1 MDDMDDPAKKD
12 HRRRERIPYDKELT
26 VAYMMKVKVKAIDIS
41 KGGLYVH
48 TAQTLERGTMLEVFL
63 PFKSGTLKVK
73 AEVKHTQEGVGMGLS
88 FTDMDETEMTK
99 LMELLE
105 TTRKKPPRFRA
116 EKPTVLFVDDDE
128 VSRKMVKHKLISEGF
143 WIIEAS
149 DGIEAINT
157 LHEESVDIIL
167 LDLYMERMDGLKVL
181 SIIKGSSKWQDIPV
195 IVYSSKST
203 DDVVDKAMNAGADD
217 FLLKSL
223 SSPHKIA
230 ETIKKLL
237 KRRENS

>member
-1 MDDMDDPAKKD
+1 MDNMDNAAQKE

-48 TAQTLERGTMLEVFL
+48 TAQTLKSGTILEVFL
-63 PFKSGTLKVK
+63 PFKSGTIKVK
-73 AEVKHTQEGVGMGLS
+73 AEVKHSQEGVGMGLS
-88 FTDMDETEMTK
+88 FADMDETLMAK

-105 TTRKKPPRFRA
+105 ITREKPPRFRA

-157 LHEESVDIIL
+157 LHEEAVDIIL
-167 LDLYMERMDGLKVL
+167 LDLHMEKMDGLKVL
-181 SIIKGSSKWQDIPV
+181 SIIKGSPKWQNIPV

-203 DDVVDKAMNAGADD
+203 EDVIDKAMNAGADD

-223 SSPHKIA
+223 SSPQKIA
-230 ETIKKLL
+230 DTIKKIL
-237 KRRENS
+237 KRRENT